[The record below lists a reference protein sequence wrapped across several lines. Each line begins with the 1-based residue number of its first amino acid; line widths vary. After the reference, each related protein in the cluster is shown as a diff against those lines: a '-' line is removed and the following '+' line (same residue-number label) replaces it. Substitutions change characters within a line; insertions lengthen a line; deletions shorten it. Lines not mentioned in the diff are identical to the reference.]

1 MKKLFLLLALVP
13 FMMRAQE
20 RIMVIADPHV
30 LAGSLVEPGQALDD
44 MMASQRKMLDLSEEA
59 WNAVMDTALK
69 YRPALRTSLVELS
82 YKPELVDG

>member
-30 LAGSLVEPGQALDD
+30 LAG
-44 MMASQRKMLDLSEEA
+44 
-59 WNAVMDTALK
+59 
-69 YRPALRTSLVELS
+69 
-82 YKPELVDG
+82 